1 MMSNVV
7 QCHVPNTFL
16 QEACSKAA
24 AVAKRKQYMGNPG
37 DYVWLCLN
45 PDGDLAGN
53 TECRGDRGPVVSI
66 SEFMEALL
74 STLRIDGNEVVFRP
88 DNYDG
93 IQVGCTKIP
102 TAIVDEIHK
111 RLHAK

>member
-1 MMSNVV
+1 MERVV
-7 QCHVPNTFL
+7 QCHVPNKFL
-16 QEACSKAA
+16 QDACSKAA
-24 AVAKRKQYMGNPG
+24 EAAKRKRYLGEPG
-37 DYVWLCLN
+37 DYEWLCLN

-53 TECRGDRGPVVSI
+53 TECRADRGPVVSI
-66 SEFMEALL
+66 AEFIEAVN
-74 STLRIDGNEVVFRP
+74 SILRVDGKEVVFRP

-111 RLHAK
+111 RLHVK